1 VFEKEMEMWVFKY
14 STEKACLEIYME
26 EMFQSKGPFK
36 LPDLISL
43 SFFCLPF
50 FFFLAELAIQFPG
63 YENRHAEEE
72 ILTHVM
78 CNQ

>member
-1 VFEKEMEMWVFKY
+1 VCSSIQQRKHAWKFTWKKCFN
-14 STEKACLEIYME
+14 
-26 EMFQSKGPFK
+26 SKGPFK

-43 SFFCLPF
+43 SFFCLP